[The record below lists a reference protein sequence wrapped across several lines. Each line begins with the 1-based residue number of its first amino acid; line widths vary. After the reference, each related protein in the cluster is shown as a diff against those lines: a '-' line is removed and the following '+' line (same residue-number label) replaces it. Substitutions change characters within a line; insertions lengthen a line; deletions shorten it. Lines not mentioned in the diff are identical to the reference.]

1 MIAPA
6 TTATDS
12 IFAARRALGLKRVT
26 AISPHTQVP
35 AAFKVGDG
43 AALSAGPA
51 HVRNLF
57 AHLALVPAQNSRD
70 LLYREA
76 AQEQVAQL
84 GQLRIRPLPDG
95 VHWRRFV
102 VSVRPRGARI
112 DAPIRR
118 NSASCSGFRG
128 PLRKAPISTSVHLAV

>member
-12 IFAARRALGLKRVT
+12 IFAARRALGMKRVM
-26 AISPHTQVP
+26 AFSPLTQVP

-51 HVRNLF
+51 RVRNLF
-57 AHLALVPAQNSRD
+57 ADLALVPAQNSRD

-84 GQLRIRPLPDG
+84 GQLRIRPFFLG
-95 VHWRRFV
+95 AWR
-102 VSVRPRGARI
+102 SVPYRGAWRI
-112 DAPIRR
+112 DD
-118 NSASCSGFRG
+118 RG
-128 PLRKAPISTSVHLAV
+128 PND